1 MLDLVIRAGTVVDGT
16 GRPPRTADVGVV
28 GGRITEVGRC
38 TEPAMDEI
46 DADGLLVTPGFVDIH
61 THFDGQATWDPYLA
75 PSAWHGVTTV
85 AMGNCGVGFAP
96 AWPDR
101 HEWLIS
107 LMEGVEDIPGAA
119 LAEGLAWDWQTF
131 PEYLDALDAQP
142 RVLDVGAHVP
152 HAALRAYVMGE
163 RGADP
168 DETPTDAELQQMTR
182 LLSDAVAAG
191 ALGIGSSRT
200 QNHRTSHGD
209 PVGTLRAARRE
220 MVALAD
226 ALRGTDAVIQMISD
240 AYQSTDPDFVA
251 AELELIAA
259 MAAAARRPLSFSL
272 LQPASAPDRWRE
284 IQKWVM
290 SCQADGLEIKTQVA
304 PRPIGILLGL
314 EASVNPFVRCPS
326 YVEISSYDLPR
337 RVAAMTD
344 PARRERILAEHT
356 SVISRLQ
363 AEGRPTQAMGAFDT
377 MFRLDDPVDY
387 DLRSENSIAGMAAPG
402 TSPASLAYDMMLERG
417 GTQLL
422 YAPLA
427 NFVERNLSAVS
438 EMIRADCALFG
449 LSDAGA
455 HCGAICDASFTTSFL
470 TVWARDRKDRLP
482 IEQVVRSIT
491 RDTARHIGWDD
502 RGVLSPGMLADINV
516 IDFDQLGCSPP
527 EIVHDLPAGGRRLV
541 QRSYGY
547 RHTIKSGQRTFEDS
561 APTGALPGRLLR
573 GAQLGPD

>member
-1 MLDLVIRAGTVVDGT
+1 MLDLVIRAGKVVDGT
-16 GRPPRTADVGVV
+16 GRPPQTADVGVA
-28 GGRITEVGRC
+28 GGRIVEVGRC
-38 TEPAMDEI
+38 SERAKDEI

-101 HEWLIS
+101 HDWLIS

-119 LAEGLAWDWQTF
+119 LAEGLTWAWQTF
-131 PEYLDALDAQP
+131 PEYLDALDGLS

-163 RGADP
+163 RGANP
-168 DETPTDAELQQMTR
+168 DETPTDAELQQMKEM
-182 LLSDAVAAG
+182 LSEAVAAG
-191 ALGIGSSRT
+191 AIGLGSSRT
-200 QNHRTSHGD
+200 QNHRTSEGY
-209 PVGTLRAARRE
+209 PVGTLRAAKRE
-220 MVALAD
+220 MVALAS
-226 ALRGTDAVIQMISD
+226 ALKGTDAVIQMISD
-240 AYQSTDPDFVA
+240 AYQSTDPEFVA
-251 AELELIAA
+251 AELDLIAA
-259 MAAAARRPLSFSL
+259 MAATAQRPLSFSL

-284 IQKWVM
+284 IQKWAM
-290 SCQADGLEIKTQVA
+290 TCQATGLEIKTQVA

-314 EASVNPFVRCPS
+314 EASVNPFARCPS
-326 YVEISSYDLPR
+326 YLEVSGYDLPQ
-337 RVAAMTD
+337 RVAALAD
-344 PARRERILAEHT
+344 PQRRERILREHT
-356 SVISRLQ
+356 EVMARLEG
-363 AEGRPTQAMGAFDT
+363 EGRPILAMANFEA

-387 DLRSENSIAGMAAPG
+387 DLRAEKSIARMAAPG
-402 TSPASLAYDMMLERG
+402 TSPAAVAYDMLLERG

-422 YAPLA
+422 YVPVA
-427 NFVERNLSAVS
+427 NFVEQNLSAVS

-470 TVWARDRKDRLP
+470 TVWARDRSDRLP
-482 IEQVVRSIT
+482 VEQVVRRIT
-491 RDTARHIGWDD
+491 HDTARHMGWDD
-502 RGVLSPGMLADINV
+502 RGVLAPGMLADINV
-516 IDFDQLGCSPP
+516 IDFENLGCSPP

-561 APTGALPGRLLR
+561 APTGALPGKLLR